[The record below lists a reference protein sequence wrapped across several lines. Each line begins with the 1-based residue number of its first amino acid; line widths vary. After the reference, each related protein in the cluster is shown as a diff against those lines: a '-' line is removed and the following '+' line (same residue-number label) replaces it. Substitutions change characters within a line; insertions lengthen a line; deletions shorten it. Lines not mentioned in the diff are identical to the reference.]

1 MTKSSECGLWSRA
14 ARIQIISPPFSSCWA
29 RYLNLVGFICKT
41 GIIRVLTGLLGG
53 LNESLYGK
61 HLAQCL
67 ASSRRCINYLFAGMS
82 LMAQGLRLCTS
93 TAGSAGS
100 IPGRGSS
107 THQVVWPP
115 PAKKICCC
123 CCSYYCWQPKANQ
136 LKQFSG

>member
-107 THQVVWPP
+107 THQVVRPP
-115 PAKKICCC
+115 PPKKFAAAVALTIVG
-123 CCSYYCWQPKANQ
+123 SPRQTN
-136 LKQFSG
+136 